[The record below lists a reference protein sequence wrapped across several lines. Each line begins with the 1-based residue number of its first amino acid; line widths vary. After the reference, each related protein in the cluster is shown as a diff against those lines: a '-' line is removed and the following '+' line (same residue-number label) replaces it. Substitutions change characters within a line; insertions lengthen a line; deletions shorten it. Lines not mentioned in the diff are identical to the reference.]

1 MTRHDTGPTL
11 RRETGTVYDRDP
23 MSGDAPSP
31 ATSPKA
37 PTVGGGS
44 CATAWT
50 AVEVVLYLGA
60 AGLVVT
66 AFAAPPGLWAFPVR
80 ALPAWVFPAGL
91 TAVLAFA
98 AAWIRFGP
106 PAARALAA
114 DPANPA
120 DGAGFRHRVVVGVAL
135 LGAFALLWALRCQK
149 PYGDAGAIA
158 GFIDRGVVFHKREP
172 LSPALFLGV
181 HEALGR
187 ALGWAPAQ
195 TIRVVNTVVGAVG
208 LVVIAGLARRLLPAS
223 RGARLAGTVAIA
235 GGGALQLL
243 AGYVENYTVPA
254 VLMLASLAA
263 ALDALSERRSP
274 LWAYGLWT
282 LSCMFHLSGLLF
294 GPAMLWL
301 AWHTTLAHDP
311 RRLVSRPSLFA
322 ALVTVVPAAALF
334 ATMHAVGFLRA
345 EEKGFGGGD
354 GLMFVPLFERSGM
367 SQYLFFRPAHLLAV
381 ANQQLLVAPLGL
393 LTTLVGAALLFAQ
406 RRARAALQGP
416 ERTGLVHLVLVALAF
431 CTLTIIWN
439 PDLGALRDWDLF
451 GPLGFYLNAA
461 AVAVLATA
469 LRSDPR
475 RLTAALCVL
484 AAANLSRGLPFVL
497 HNAGL

>member
-1 MTRHDTGPTL
+1 MA
-11 RRETGTVYDRDP
+11 
-23 MSGDAPSP
+23 GDSQSP
-31 ATSPKA
+31 ATPPEPPPADASA
-37 PTVGGGS
+37 PP
-44 CATAWT
+44 AQT
-50 AVEVVLYLGA
+50 AVAVTLYAGA
-60 AGLVVT
+60 VGLIVT
-66 AFAAPPGLWAFPVR
+66 AFAAPPGLWAFPVK

-91 TAVLAFA
+91 TAVLALA
-98 AAWIRFGP
+98 AVWTRFGP
-106 PAARALAA
+106 PAARGW
-114 DPANPA
+114 PA
-120 DGAGFRHRVVVGVAL
+120 DAARPADSAGFRHRVVVGVAL

-181 HEALGR
+181 HEAVGR
-187 ALGWAPAQ
+187 AVGWPPAE
-195 TIRVVNTVVGAVG
+195 TIRVVNTVVGALG

-263 ALDALSERRSP
+263 GLDALSGRRSP

-301 AWHTTLAHDP
+301 AWHTTLARDP
-311 RRLVSRPSLFA
+311 RLVSRASVHA
-322 ALVTVVPAAALF
+322 ALVTVVPAAVLL

-354 GLMFVPLFERSGM
+354 GLMFVPLFEKSGM

-393 LTTLVGAALLFAQ
+393 LTTLVGAALLFGR
-406 RRARAALQGP
+406 RRARATLRDP
-416 ERTGLVHLVLVALAF
+416 ERAGLVHLLLVALAF

-469 LRSDPR
+469 LRGDPR